1 MPSVPAVKLS
11 WEHYPDA
18 GGLFWWG
25 VKYELRWPLWMIEYE
40 VSECECWRRA
50 PRQMI
55 ADSPDSLRISRPII
69 PLIRHFFGQTSK
81 ITPLSNPGQNEACA
95 VPYPPVNGG
104 DDNDGSACHVTWA
117 VTPGPGE
124 WDVTWESRGRCED
137 CEGRAEDNTEH
148 CGLWREEQQSPDN
161 EP

>member
-1 MPSVPAVKLS
+1 
-11 WEHYPDA
+11 
-18 GGLFWWG
+18 
-25 VKYELRWPLWMIEYE
+25 MIEYE

-81 ITPLSNPGQNEACA
+81 ITPLSNTAQNEACA

-117 VTPGPGE
+117 VTPGPGRVRRDMGE
-124 WDVTWESRGRCED
+124 PGAMRGLRRS
-137 CEGRAEDNTEH
+137 GGGQHGALRAMKRGATIT
-148 CGLWREEQQSPDN
+148 R
-161 EP
+161 